1 MNEEYERFLDLME
14 SDQSDPEVQYEIGR
28 CYLSGQGVEQNG
40 VEAEKWLRRAAGQ
53 GHQEAA
59 ALLAQPEETPSTEE
73 CPLEE
78 DTLAD
83 WCLRAENGDVEAQF
97 QVAAYFL
104 DRGEEAEQKDA
115 ERYLDMAAK
124 QGHPEACLRL
134 AQTWLER
141 GQAENAIPYLRN
153 AADCRLG
160 QAAELLGE
168 CYSKGIGTPQD
179 EEEAQRRFIQAA
191 EWGGGE
197 QMYRLAVR
205 YAQGDCVPVSMG
217 RAYRWLKKAQENG
230 CPDAKDRFDR
240 YIQQKK
246 QESEEEEARQREIEA
261 QRQAQKEEERRRLN
275 QEEAERQAREEE
287 ERQRK
292 AQEEAERQAREEE
305 ERQRK
310 AQEEAERKAREEAVR
325 QKKAKEEAKR
335 RAEIQ
340 AKNNAKAEK
349 VTFWIGMVMLC
360 YSVVGVVYQLLERL
374 HVPLPMPIWELLELF
389 VTSNGLI
396 QMLLFGSLPAIC
408 CAGWY
413 IVAKQE
419 RKPKFLHAFAIG
431 LLVVQVLLAVSG
443 FLKGPSLAG
452 IVALV
457 IAGAIC
463 LVWNVLAW
471 YGLIKV
477 VVVAMRL
484 FLGAEMSWTF
494 FEEMEEEV
502 RASKQK
508 QKKG

>member
-1 MNEEYERFLDLME
+1 MNEDYERFLDLLE

-53 GHQEAA
+53 GHEEAA
-59 ALLAQPEETPSTEE
+59 ALLAQPEETPSEE
-73 CPLEE
+73 ERPLGEN
-78 DTLAD
+78 TLAD

-134 AQTWLER
+134 AQTWLDR
-141 GQAENAIPYLRN
+141 GQAEKAIPYLRN
-153 AADCRLG
+153 AADCRVG

-168 CYSKGIGTPQD
+168 CCSKGIGTPQD

-205 YAQGDCVPVSMG
+205 YAQGDCVPMSMG
-217 RAYRWLKKAQENG
+217 RAFRWLKKAQENG

-246 QESEEEEARQREIEA
+246 QEDEEEEARRREREA
-261 QRQAQKEEERRRLN
+261 QRQAQEEEERRRLIQEEAERQAREEEERQKKA

-292 AQEEAERQAREEE
+292 AQEEAERQAREE
-305 ERQRK
+305 
-310 AQEEAERKAREEAVR
+310 AVR

-335 RAEIQ
+335 QAEIQ
-340 AKNNAKAEK
+340 AKNNARAEK
-349 VTFWIGMVMLC
+349 VTYWIGMVMLF

-374 HVPLPMPIWELLELF
+374 HVPLPIPIRELLELF
-389 VTSNGLI
+389 VTSNGLT
-396 QMLLFGSLPAIC
+396 QMILLGSIPAIC

-413 IVAKQE
+413 IVSENK
-419 RKPKFLHAFAIG
+419 RKPKFLSAFAIG
-431 LLVVQVLLAVSG
+431 LLVVQALLAISG
-443 FLKGPSLAG
+443 GLKGPSLVG
-452 IVALV
+452 VVVLV
-457 IAGAIC
+457 IGGAVY
-463 LVWNVLAW
+463 LVWNILVL
-471 YGLIKV
+471 YGLLKI

-484 FLGAEMSWTF
+484 FFGAEMSW
-494 FEEMEEEV
+494 ELYNDMEEGV

-508 QKKG
+508 QNK